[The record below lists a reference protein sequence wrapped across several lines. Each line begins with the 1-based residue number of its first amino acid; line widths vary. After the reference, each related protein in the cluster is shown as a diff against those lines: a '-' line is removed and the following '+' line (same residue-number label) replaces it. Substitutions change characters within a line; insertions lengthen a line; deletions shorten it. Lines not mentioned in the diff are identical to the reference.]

1 MDDVLIVGKLDDG
14 ELRKAI
20 DSLVNDVANK
30 STQMALT
37 FEQAMDKMTNAMKN
51 FAISQKVSVDLMQE
65 AWKKM
70 SQSFDAMLKA
80 QSSGAGSGGGHGGG
94 RPRYDDGTVGQLEES
109 IRLEKQRRKEMYLG
123 TEELAKQN
131 IKLEEQKATLKS
143 ETTVHRSLNDVLK
156 MQEKSVDD
164 VAKKMKALKNVSIDP
179 NNTIEVKKLGDEYQR
194 LKRLQAQLLGQS
206 IQQTKSNNY
215 LAQSFGYI
223 RNRIVY
229 ALTLGAITNFTKQ
242 VYEIRG
248 QYELLERSLGVLI
261 NSFERGSKI
270 FQELNAMSIESPF
283 TLMELAGAAKQL
295 TAYNFSAKEVVDT
308 TRRLADLSAA
318 LGVPMERLTYNL
330 GQIRAQ
336 TVLTARDA
344 RDFANAGLPV
354 VKLLSDYYTELEG
367 KVVSTGDVY
376 DRMSKKMVSYT
387 DVMTVLN
394 KATDEGGKFFD
405 FQAKQAE
412 TLRVQMANL
421 TLAYNNM
428 LNEVGKANQ
437 GLLTTPVK
445 GLKVLF
451 QNWESIARVIKN
463 LGLSFIF
470 LKATQLG
477 MMPAF
482 GALNAHFVS
491 TARLATT
498 LRGIVVSLG
507 SAFKALFLNPWTW
520 VFAGIFAITDLIGQS
535 KRAREEVAEL
545 NQEIKKGAGE
555 ASSSNIE
562 YLTNKG
568 NQATRDAAK
577 EGKLTAEQGEKA
589 WQSLEEQINTSA
601 ISANNLLGE
610 LWQIEDVNER
620 VAKGFDYVESIQK
633 SQAALQDLKDNT
645 IEVTQDDG
653 WFGIFRE
660 GLVSDLKDYKDLL
673 DEATKNGIVN
683 WNAIHISSEFKEFQ
697 KELDTTALSITHFL
711 DVHKIEDPEQIREI
725 LERIKMQIKMQNPE
739 IKGELAQL
747 FDVEL
752 DKRMFEWTN
761 GSVDE
766 NYSLWNTFMERLKHN
781 ASAAFQGITS
791 DIYDENTKLS
801 KEQQKAVDDNL
812 KYFQDT
818 MPWYYN
824 AVKDMVADASK
835 LKIQIGMTFSTQLL
849 TNFQEEVNK
858 RIKAAKEKF
867 PLIDF
872 GNASFLPNQNEDL
885 PEWEKRQQDAIASLR
900 KQNKTYSKDNTEW
913 SKGIIKANDEEI
925 EQRTALLEL
934 FHLTAEA
941 AKKDK
946 KERTSTEDVLG
957 KALQNEVE
965 IITNIQK
972 RYKEYQK
979 MGVDAQTAITKATD
993 EYART
998 LASTNATL
1006 NQFGI
1011 KTTKSGTELANMD
1024 LRDLRSYYEGLL
1036 AMAAGLG
1043 NAKGIEVLEKAI
1055 ANLNIEITK
1064 VDYKKITDGLNNEL
1078 GKLKDEYEL
1087 GIELDANPELGGIF
1101 ADMMGI
1107 SQEELE
1113 QMPRDFEGVVT
1124 RLQQIIN
1131 DKLGAGK
1138 FNLMENLNKGAF
1150 EAWLGKNNQGDVK
1163 NDELSKSLNAI
1174 VEYANKV
1181 RLDESKNQIEEW
1193 NKLLEKYSEYE
1204 SKVTQIQKEA
1214 EKQRETARKAGA
1226 TKEVFD
1232 AINRWE
1238 KQELASLSFEEF
1250 QKSPEWIVATG
1261 DLANMS
1267 KSAIGMLIAELEKY
1281 KKSAKNLSP
1290 KQIKEMN
1297 RALSK
1302 LYKEQRKGN
1311 PFAAIANVIDEAKNN
1326 MSAFDEEIEK
1336 VNEDIAK
1343 TEVAIAQ
1350 ATLKGEDTS
1359 KLQSRLKNLRET
1371 WKKLR
1376 EEQEAA
1382 GKIDATTMVG
1392 AINETISAVSAAV
1405 GVFNDLAK
1413 AISGVNENDIDKTFA
1428 ILDKAGQGAL
1438 IGAQFGG
1445 YGAAI
1450 GAAAGLAT
1458 GLIQTL
1464 ANAGNE
1470 KITRQVE
1477 DSELAVKR
1485 LQNSYNDLQH
1495 AVEQAYGAMEIGA
1508 RKAMVANRE
1517 LELEELQRQLQL
1529 ERSRK
1534 SKNRDNGRIA
1544 DLEGQI
1550 IDLKNELVDMRAEIT
1565 NSFLGI
1571 SSVSDAITSMMD
1583 AIVDALRNG
1592 EDAMAKVNDSV
1603 DDMIANMIKQVFS
1616 AKIVGP
1622 MIEDI
1627 WNKVDEDIQARGK
1640 KWADEYASWKAQ
1652 YDSISTSTNDTGQ
1665 GYFFLKKGNEYKAT
1679 ESGFERTWL
1688 TLGEKWEEITY
1699 EQWKKM
1705 MEDNM
1710 KNAEGELKKA
1720 TTPTMDDVRNYAGM
1734 LRGVSPELEAYMDD
1748 LENILREMGLI
1759 KDTTSEKALS
1769 SLQQGIQGVTEDTA
1783 GAIEAITSGMSQQIY
1798 KQSDLLTQIRDA
1810 VIGMDVDV
1818 SVGVM
1823 SQILLQLQSSYQTQ
1837 NAIRS
1842 IMEGWSSAN
1851 GMSVRVEMI

>member
-1 MDDVLIVGKLDDG
+1 
-14 ELRKAI
+14 
-20 DSLVNDVANK
+20 
-30 STQMALT
+30 
-37 FEQAMDKMTNAMKN
+37 
-51 FAISQKVSVDLMQE
+51 
-65 AWKKM
+65 
-70 SQSFDAMLKA
+70 
-80 QSSGAGSGGGHGGG
+80 
-94 RPRYDDGTVGQLEES
+94 
-109 IRLEKQRRKEMYLG
+109 
-123 TEELAKQN
+123 
-131 IKLEEQKATLKS
+131 
-143 ETTVHRSLNDVLK
+143 
-156 MQEKSVDD
+156 
-164 VAKKMKALKNVSIDP
+164 
-179 NNTIEVKKLGDEYQR
+179 
-194 LKRLQAQLLGQS
+194 
-206 IQQTKSNNY
+206 
-215 LAQSFGYI
+215 
-223 RNRIVY
+223 
-229 ALTLGAITNFTKQ
+229 
-242 VYEIRG
+242 
-248 QYELLERSLGVLI
+248 
-261 NSFERGSKI
+261 
-270 FQELNAMSIESPF
+270 
-283 TLMELAGAAKQL
+283 
-295 TAYNFSAKEVVDT
+295 
-308 TRRLADLSAA
+308 
-318 LGVPMERLTYNL
+318 
-330 GQIRAQ
+330 
-336 TVLTARDA
+336 
-344 RDFANAGLPV
+344 
-354 VKLLSDYYTELEG
+354 
-367 KVVSTGDVY
+367 
-376 DRMSKKMVSYT
+376 
-387 DVMTVLN
+387 
-394 KATDEGGKFFD
+394 
-405 FQAKQAE
+405 
-412 TLRVQMANL
+412 
-421 TLAYNNM
+421 
-428 LNEVGKANQ
+428 
-437 GLLTTPVK
+437 
-445 GLKVLF
+445 
-451 QNWESIARVIKN
+451 
-463 LGLSFIF
+463 
-470 LKATQLG
+470 
-477 MMPAF
+477 
-482 GALNAHFVS
+482 
-491 TARLATT
+491 
-498 LRGIVVSLG
+498 
-507 SAFKALFLNPWTW
+507 
-520 VFAGIFAITDLIGQS
+520 
-535 KRAREEVAEL
+535 
-545 NQEIKKGAGE
+545 
-555 ASSSNIE
+555 
-562 YLTNKG
+562 
-568 NQATRDAAK
+568 
-577 EGKLTAEQGEKA
+577 
-589 WQSLEEQINTSA
+589 
-601 ISANNLLGE
+601 
-610 LWQIEDVNER
+610 
-620 VAKGFDYVESIQK
+620 
-633 SQAALQDLKDNT
+633 
-645 IEVTQDDG
+645 
-653 WFGIFRE
+653 
-660 GLVSDLKDYKDLL
+660 
-673 DEATKNGIVN
+673 
-683 WNAIHISSEFKEFQ
+683 
-697 KELDTTALSITHFL
+697 
-711 DVHKIEDPEQIREI
+711 
-725 LERIKMQIKMQNPE
+725 MQNPE

-752 DKRMFEWTN
+752 DKRMSEWTN
-761 GSVDE
+761 GAVDE
-766 NYSLWNTFMERLKHN
+766 NYSLWNQFMERLKHN
-781 ASAAFQGITS
+781 SSAAFQNITS
-791 DIYDENTKLS
+791 DIYKESTKLS
-801 KEQQKAVDDNL
+801 EEQQKAVDDNL

-818 MPWYYN
+818 MPLYYN

-849 TNFQEEVNK
+849 TDLQNQVNE
-858 RIKAAKEKF
+858 RIKNAPKV
-867 PLIDF
+867 LDF

-885 PEWEKRQQDAIASLR
+885 PAWVKRQQDAIKGLQSDI
-900 KQNKTYSKDNTEW
+900 KTYEKDNSDWAKQQIKDANTE
-913 SKGIIKANDEEI
+913 IA
-925 EQRTALLEL
+925 QRTNLLNL
-934 FHLTAEA
+934 FGQSAETE
-941 AKKDK
+941 KKTK

-957 KALQNEVE
+957 KALQKEVE

-972 RYKEYQK
+972 KYKDYQK
-979 MGVDAQTAITKATD
+979 MGVDAQTSITKATD

-1011 KTTKSGTELANMD
+1011 KTTKSGKELANMD
-1024 LRDLRSYYEGLL
+1024 LRDLRSYYQGLL

-1055 ANLNIEITK
+1055 SNINEEITK
-1064 VDYKKITDGLNNEL
+1064 LDYKKITDGLNNEL
-1078 GKLKDEYEL
+1078 SKLKDEYEL
-1087 GIELDANPELGGIF
+1087 GIELDASPELGGIF

-1107 SQEELE
+1107 SQEELQELPRNFE
-1113 QMPRDFEGVVT
+1113 QFVSKAQER
-1124 RLQQIIN
+1124 IN
-1131 DKLGAGK
+1131 KLLKDNGIDSI
-1138 FNLMENLNKGAF
+1138 FNLRDNLNLSAF
-1150 EAWLGKNNQGDVK
+1150 DEWVK
-1163 NDELSKSLNAI
+1163 QSGRSADSSLITELKKYVTES
-1174 VEYANKV
+1174 NKI
-1181 RLDESKNQIEEW
+1181 RLEESKNQIEEW

-1238 KQELASLSFEEF
+1238 KQELANLSFEEF
-1250 QKSPEWIVATG
+1250 QKSPEWVVATG

-1267 KSAIGMLIAELEKY
+1267 KAAIGLLIAELEKY

-1470 KITRQVE
+1470 KITKQVE

-1534 SKNRDNGRIA
+1534 NKNRDNGRIA

-1783 GAIEAITSGMSQQIY
+1783 GAIEAYMNGMSQQ
-1798 KQSDLLTQIRDA
+1798 
-1810 VIGMDVDV
+1810 V
-1818 SVGVM
+1818 
-1823 SQILLQLQSSYQTQ
+1823 
-1837 NAIRS
+1837 
-1842 IMEGWSSAN
+1842 
-1851 GMSVRVEMI
+1851 

>member
-51 FAISQKVSVDLMQE
+51 FAISQNVSVDLMQE

-70 SQSFDAMLKA
+70 SQSFDAMVKA
-80 QSSGAGSGGGHGGG
+80 QSSGTGGFGGGGGG
-94 RPRYDDGTVGQLEES
+94 RKKYDDDTIGALHEQVNLQKQVVFEQHRGTAEAQEAVNKHREL
-109 IRLEKQRRKEMYLG
+109 QRQFKE
-123 TEELAKQN
+123 
-131 IKLEEQKATLKS
+131 
-143 ETTVHRSLNDVLK
+143 ETTERRTLSEVMA
-156 MQEKSVDD
+156 MQEKSVDA
-164 VAKKMKALKNVSIDP
+164 VAKKMKALKNVSVDP

-498 LRGIVVSLG
+498 LRGVVVSLG

-562 YLTNKG
+562 YLMNKG
-568 NQATRDAAK
+568 NQATREAAEK
-577 EGKLTAEQGEKA
+577 GTLSAEQGEKA

-645 IEVTQDDG
+645 INVTQDYG

-660 GLVSDLKDYKDLL
+660 GLVSDLKDYKD
-673 DEATKNGIVN
+673 
-683 WNAIHISSEFKEFQ
+683 AIAEFNEPNIESISASAIKDAAEFR
-697 KELDTTALSITHFL
+697 KELDVTAESINNFL
-711 DVHKIEDPEQIREI
+711 QIHGIEDPKQVREI

-747 FDVEL
+747 FDIEL
-752 DKRMFEWTN
+752 DKRMYELTN
-761 GSVDE
+761 GTVDKNE
-766 NYSLWNTFMERLKHN
+766 SLWNMFLERLVSHYH
-781 ASAAFQGITS
+781 SAFG
-791 DIYDENTKLS
+791 DINEDWIRNYKEDLS
-801 KEQQKAVDDNL
+801 PAQQEAIDKNL
-812 KYFQDT
+812 KYFQET
-818 MPWYYN
+818 MPWYYK
-824 AVKDMVADASK
+824 AVEGMVADASK
-835 LKIQIGMTFSTQLL
+835 LRINIGLAFNVQRL
-849 TNFQEEVNK
+849 TDLQDQVNE
-858 RIKAAKEKF
+858 RIKNASKV
-867 PLIDF
+867 LDF

-885 PEWEKRQQDAIASLR
+885 PEWVKRQQDAIKKL
-900 KQNKTYSKDNTEW
+900 KGDIETYSKDNSAWAKQRIDEANTEI
-913 SKGIIKANDEEI
+913 G
-925 EQRTALLEL
+925 QRTNLLEL
-934 FHLTAEA
+934 FGQTAEV
-941 AKKDK
+941 AKKTTTK
-946 KERTSTEDVLG
+946 RTSTEDVLG
-957 KALQNEVE
+957 KALQKEVE

-972 RYKEYQK
+972 KYKDYQK
-979 MGVDAQTAITKATD
+979 IGVDAQTSITKATD

-1006 NQFGI
+1006 NQYGI
-1011 KTTKSGTELANMD
+1011 KTTKSGKELANMD
-1024 LRDLRSYYEGLL
+1024 LRDLRSYYQGLL

-1055 ANLNIEITK
+1055 SNINEEITK

-1087 GIELDANPELGGIF
+1087 AIELDANPELGNMFTDMFGITPE
-1101 ADMMGI
+1101 ML
-1107 SQEELE
+1107 SE
-1113 QMPRDFEGVVT
+1113 MPHTVGQLV
-1124 RLQQIIN
+1124 
-1131 DKLGAGK
+1131 DKYQDEIDKQLKGK
-1138 FNLMENLNKGAF
+1138 FNTPFDILKTDINKWVKDTNVDPNSDPVKTLTSKQNDAREMVKKTFLDTQKMIDDYISEYGDQQQQI
-1150 EAWLGKNNQGDVK
+1150 EKIEKEKNNALLQ
-1163 NDELSKSLNAI
+1163 LNSIYNTEALRQTK
-1174 VEYANKV
+1174 EYINA
-1181 RLDESKNQIEEW
+1181 
-1193 NKLLEKYSEYE
+1193 
-1204 SKVTQIQKEA
+1204 KEA
-1214 EKQRETARKAGA
+1214 IENAAR
-1226 TKEVFD
+1226 
-1232 AINRWE
+1232 I
-1238 KQELASLSFEEF
+1238 
-1250 QKSPEWIVATG
+1250 
-1261 DLANMS
+1261 
-1267 KSAIGMLIAELEKY
+1267 
-1281 KKSAKNLSP
+1281 KSAKASFDALKKTTDYERFFNAIDTLTSKDALAIKAKIKQGIIQAFKDGGLTVSEFRREIKALESQFDKLTESSSLWTNYLSGGFDKLIQKAKETGQEIEAIGESISIKGTIDDKDKNFLQSMGSIFSNGNGGDMDFTSLMNKFGGNMKGLGDAVSQAGQGMQQGAGGFASAVAVIDTIIKNVHQTVQAIGSVIDELDSVRNEDSKISNAYWEGFKKFDNYAMSGWENLKSGNVAGAMGDTVNSIISVFNTFSNAKNEKIN
-1290 KQIKEMN
+1290 KQIKESERTVKDLEN
-1297 RALSK
+1297 AYKNLS
-1302 LYKEQRKGN
+1302 
-1311 PFAAIANVIDEAKNN
+1311 AAIDDSLGNA
-1326 MSAFDEEIEK
+1326 EIKARRAAVENK
-1336 VNEDIAK
+1336 
-1343 TEVAIAQ
+1343 
-1350 ATLKGEDTS
+1350 
-1359 KLQSRLKNLRET
+1359 KLQL
-1371 WKKLR
+1371 
-1376 EEQEAA
+1376 
-1382 GKIDATTMVG
+1382 V
-1392 AINETISAVSAAV
+1392 
-1405 GVFNDLAK
+1405 
-1413 AISGVNENDIDKTFA
+1413 
-1428 ILDKAGQGAL
+1428 
-1438 IGAQFGG
+1438 
-1445 YGAAI
+1445 
-1450 GAAAGLAT
+1450 
-1458 GLIQTL
+1458 
-1464 ANAGNE
+1464 
-1470 KITRQVE
+1470 
-1477 DSELAVKR
+1477 
-1485 LQNSYNDLQH
+1485 
-1495 AVEQAYGAMEIGA
+1495 
-1508 RKAMVANRE
+1508 E
-1517 LELEELQRQLQL
+1517 LERQLQL
-1529 ERSRK
+1529 EQSRS
-1534 SKNRDNGRIA
+1534 SKRRDEDRIKE
-1544 DLEGQI
+1544 LRGQI
-1550 IDLKNELVDMRAEIT
+1550 TDARNEIKDLAAEIT
-1565 NSFLGI
+1565 STLLGNDI
-1571 SSVSDAITSMMD
+1571 KSAAEDFVSTWVAAWRQGEDTMD
-1583 AIVDALRNG
+1583 ALNKKFDGMIDN
-1592 EDAMAKVNDSV
+1592 
-1603 DDMIANMIKQVFS
+1603 MIAKSVASYLVSKRLQRIF
-1616 AKIVGP
+1616 
-1622 MIEDI
+1622 DT
-1627 WNKVDEDIQARGK
+1627 VDE
-1640 KWADEYASWKAQ
+1640 
-1652 YDSISTSTNDTGQ
+1652 
-1665 GYFFLKKGNEYKAT
+1665 
-1679 ESGFERTWL
+1679 
-1688 TLGEKWEEITY
+1688 
-1699 EQWKKM
+1699 M
-1705 MEDNM
+1705 
-1710 KNAEGELKKA
+1710 
-1720 TTPTMDDVRNYAGM
+1720 
-1734 LRGVSPELEAYMDD
+1734 
-1748 LENILREMGLI
+1748 
-1759 KDTTSEKALS
+1759 TSEKSEGGAEITMNELKRIKSLIGDKSIAEQINQDLTNLYGALDIAYGVDS
-1769 SLQQGIQGVTEDTA
+1769 ETNKNLSALQQGIQGITEDTA
-1783 GAIEAITSGMSQQIY
+1783 GAIEAYMNGMSQQVY
-1798 KQSDLLTQIRDA
+1798 LQSGVLTQIRDT
-1810 VIGMDVDV
+1810 ILGFELDVQLGV
-1818 SVGVM
+1818 S
-1823 SQILLQLQSSYQTQ
+1823 SQMLLQLQNNYIVMQ
-1837 NAIRS
+1837 S
-1842 IMEGWSSAN
+1842 IQSMMEGWTTPS
-1851 GMSVRVEMI
+1851 GQGIRVELLS

>member
-51 FAISQKVSVDLMQE
+51 FAISQNVSVDLMQE

-70 SQSFDAMLKA
+70 SQSFDAMVQA
-80 QSSGAGSGGGHGGG
+80 QSSGSSGGGGNSG
-94 RPRYDDGTVGQLEES
+94 RKQYDDDTIGALREQV
-109 IRLEKQRRKEMYLG
+109 RLQKQVVDEQRRGTAEAQEQVNKHRELQRQLKE
-123 TEELAKQN
+123 
-131 IKLEEQKATLKS
+131 
-143 ETTVHRSLNDVLK
+143 ETTARRSLADVMK
-156 MQEKSVDD
+156 MDESSVD
-164 VAKKMKALKNVSIDP
+164 AIARKMKALKSVSIDTKSVSQV
-179 NNTIEVKKLGDEYQR
+179 NKLGNEYQR
-194 LKRLQAQLLGQS
+194 LSRLQAELLGKN
-206 IQQTKSNNY
+206 IQLTHSNNY

-229 ALTLGAITNFTKQ
+229 ALTLGAVTSFVKQ

-318 LGVPMERLTYNL
+318 LGVPMERLVYNL

-428 LNEVGKANQ
+428 LNEIGKENQ
-437 GLLTTPVK
+437 GLLSAPVK

-470 LKATQLG
+470 LKATQLALL
-477 MMPAF
+477 PVF
-482 GALNAHFVS
+482 GALNANFVS

-498 LRGIVVSLG
+498 LRGVVVSLG
-507 SAFKALFLNPWTW
+507 AAFKALFLNPWTW
-520 VFAGIFAITDLIGQS
+520 VFAGIFAFTDAIGVV
-535 KRAREEVAEL
+535 KRAIKEVAEL
-545 NQEIKKGAGE
+545 NQEIKKGASE

-562 YLTNKG
+562 YLMNKG

-601 ISANNLLGE
+601 ISANNILGE

-633 SQAALQDLKDNT
+633 SQAALQDLKDYT
-645 IEVTQDDG
+645 IRVDQSG
-653 WFGIFRE
+653 FGLD
-660 GLVSDLKDYKDLL
+660 GLVDDLKDYKDLL

-683 WNAIHISSEFKEFQ
+683 WDAIHISSEFKQFQ
-697 KELDTTALSITHFL
+697 SELDITAESITHFL
-711 DVHKIEDPEQIREI
+711 DVHKIEDPKQVREI

-739 IKGELAQL
+739 IKGELEQI
-747 FDVEL
+747 FDFEL
-752 DKRMFEWTN
+752 DKRMSELTQ
-761 GSVDE
+761 GAVDE

-781 ASAAFQGITS
+781 ASAAFQDITS
-791 DIYDENTKLS
+791 DIYNENTKLS
-801 KEQQKAVDDNL
+801 AEQQKAVDDNL

-818 MPWYYN
+818 MPLYYN

-849 TNFQEEVNK
+849 TDLQNQVNE
-858 RIKAAKEKF
+858 RIKKAPKV
-867 PLIDF
+867 LDF
-872 GNASFLPNQNEDL
+872 GNASFLPNQKEDL
-885 PEWEKRQQDAIASLR
+885 PEWVKRQQDAIKGLQSDI
-900 KQNKTYSKDNTEW
+900 KTYEKDNSEWAKQQIQDANTE
-913 SKGIIKANDEEI
+913 IT
-925 EQRTALLEL
+925 QRTNLLEL
-934 FHLTAEA
+934 FGQTAEV
-941 AKKDK
+941 AKKTTTK
-946 KERTSTEDVLG
+946 RTSTEDVLG
-957 KALQNEVE
+957 KALQKEVE

-972 RYKEYQK
+972 KYKDYQK
-979 MGVDAQTAITKATD
+979 IGADAQTSITKATN

-1006 NQFGI
+1006 NQYGI
-1011 KTTKSGTELANMD
+1011 KTTKSGKELANMD
-1024 LRDLRSYYEGLL
+1024 LRDLRSYYQGLL

-1055 ANLNIEITK
+1055 SNINDEITK
-1064 VDYKKITDGLNNEL
+1064 LDYKKITDGLNNEL

-1087 GIELDANPELGGIF
+1087 GIELDASPELGGIF

-1107 SQEELE
+1107 SQEELQELPRNFE
-1113 QMPRDFEGVVT
+1113 QFVNKAQER
-1124 RLQQIIN
+1124 IN
-1131 DKLGAGK
+1131 KLLK
-1138 FNLMENLNKGAF
+1138 DNSIDSIFNLRENLNSSNF
-1150 EAWLGKNNQGDVK
+1150 DEWVK
-1163 NDELSKSLNAI
+1163 QSGRAADSSLVTELKKY
-1174 VEYANKV
+1174 VTEANKI

-1261 DLANMS
+1261 DLANLS
-1267 KSAIGMLIAELEKY
+1267 KAAIGMLIAELEKY

-1326 MSAFDEEIEK
+1326 MSAFDEKIEK

-1413 AISGVNENDIDKTFA
+1413 AIGGVNENDIDKTFA

-1438 IGAQFGG
+1438 IGAQIGG
-1445 YGAAI
+1445 GWGAAI

-1470 KITRQVE
+1470 KITRNIKK
-1477 DSELAVKR
+1477 SEAAVKR
-1485 LQNSYNDLQH
+1485 LENSYKNLER
-1495 AVEQAYGAMEIGA
+1495 AIENAYGASQIGA
-1508 RKAMVANRE
+1508 RKAAIANKE
-1517 LELEELQRQLQL
+1517 LQLTELQRQLQL

-1571 SSVSDAITSMMD
+1571 SSVSDAVTSMMD

-1679 ESGFERTWL
+1679 ESGFERTLL
-1688 TLGEKWEEITY
+1688 TMGEKWEEITY
-1699 EQWKKM
+1699 DQWKKV

-1710 KNAEGELKKA
+1710 KNAESELKKA

-1783 GAIEAITSGMSQQIY
+1783 GAIEAYMNGMSQQVY
-1798 KQSDLLTQIRDA
+1798 LQSGVLTQIRDT
-1810 VIGMDVDV
+1810 ILGFELDVQV
-1818 SVGVM
+1818 ATI
-1823 SQILLQLQSSYQTQ
+1823 SQMLLQLQQSYQVQQSIEQVLQ
-1837 NAIRS
+1837 NVLNPSGRAF
-1842 IMEGWSSAN
+1842 
-1851 GMSVRVEMI
+1851 VVELAS

>member
-30 STQMALT
+30 STQMSIT
-37 FEQAMDKMTNAMKN
+37 FENAMDAMSDAMKH
-51 FAISQKVSVDLMQE
+51 FAITQKVSVDLMQE

-70 SQSFDAMLKA
+70 SQSFDAMVKA
-80 QSSGAGSGGGHGGG
+80 QSSATGGGGHGSGKAQ
-94 RPRYDDGTVGQLEES
+94 YDDGTVGQLEES

-143 ETTVHRSLNDVLK
+143 ETTAHRSLNDVLK
-156 MQEKSVDD
+156 MQEKSVDA
-164 VAKKMKALKNVSIDP
+164 VAKKMKALKNVSVDP

-470 LKATQLG
+470 LKTTQLG
-477 MMPAF
+477 LLPSF
-482 GALNAHFVS
+482 GALNANFIS

-498 LRGIVVSLG
+498 LRGIIVSLG

-589 WQSLEEQINTSA
+589 WESLEEQINTSA

-633 SQAALQDLKDNT
+633 SQAALQDLKDDT
-645 IEVTQDDG
+645 IKVTKDFG
-653 WFGIFRE
+653 WFGMFGE
-660 GLVSDLKDYKDLL
+660 GLASDLKDYKDLL

-697 KELDTTALSITHFL
+697 KELDTTALSIAHYL
-711 DVHKIEDPEQIREI
+711 DVHKIEDPKQVREI

-752 DKRMFEWTN
+752 DRRMADLTN
-761 GSVDE
+761 GAVDK
-766 NYSLWNTFMERLKHN
+766 NYSLWNQFMDRLKHN
-781 ASAAFQGITS
+781 ASAVFQDITS

-801 KEQQKAVDDNL
+801 AEQQKAVDANL

-835 LKIQIGMTFSTQLL
+835 LKIQIGMAFSIQRL
-849 TNFQEEVNK
+849 TDFQEQVNE
-858 RIKAAKEKF
+858 RIKNASKV
-867 PLIDF
+867 LDF

-885 PEWEKRQQDAIASLR
+885 PEWVKRQQDAIKKL
-900 KQNKTYSKDNTEW
+900 KGDIETYSKDNSAWAKQRIDEANTEI
-913 SKGIIKANDEEI
+913 G
-925 EQRTALLEL
+925 QRTNLLEL
-934 FHLTAEA
+934 FGQMAEV
-941 AKKDK
+941 AKKTTTK
-946 KERTSTEDVLG
+946 RTSTEDVLG

-972 RYKEYQK
+972 KYKEYQK
-979 MGVDAQTAITKATD
+979 IGVDAQTSITKATD

-1006 NQFGI
+1006 NQYGI
-1011 KTTKSGTELANMD
+1011 KTTKSGKELANMD
-1024 LRDLRSYYEGLL
+1024 LHDLRSYYKSLL
-1036 AMAAGLG
+1036 DMAAVLG
-1043 NAKGIEVLEKAI
+1043 NAKGIEILEKAI
-1055 ANLNIEITK
+1055 SNINEEITK
-1064 VDYKKITDGLNNEL
+1064 LDYKKITDGLNNEL

-1107 SQEELE
+1107 SQDELQELPRNFE
-1113 QMPRDFEGVVT
+1113 QFVNKAQER
-1124 RLQQIIN
+1124 IN
-1131 DKLGAGK
+1131 KLLKDNGIDSI
-1138 FNLMENLNKGAF
+1138 FNLRENLNSSNF
-1150 EAWLGKNNQGDVK
+1150 DEWVK
-1163 NDELSKSLNAI
+1163 QSGRSADSSLVTELKKY
-1174 VEYANKV
+1174 VTEANKI
-1181 RLDESKNQIEEW
+1181 RLDESKSQIEEW

-1267 KSAIGMLIAELEKY
+1267 KAAIGMLIAELEKY

-1350 ATLKGEDTS
+1350 ATLRGEDTS

-1371 WKKLR
+1371 WKKLN
-1376 EEQEAA
+1376 EEKEAA

-1413 AISGVNENDIDKTFA
+1413 AIGGVNENDIDKTFA

-1438 IGAQFGG
+1438 IGAQIGG
-1445 YGAAI
+1445 GWGAAI

-1534 SKNRDNGRIA
+1534 NKNRDNGRIA

-1571 SSVSDAITSMMD
+1571 SSVSDAVTSMMD
-1583 AIVDALRNG
+1583 SIVDALRNG

-1679 ESGFERTWL
+1679 ESGFERTLL
-1688 TLGEKWEEITY
+1688 TMGEKWEEITY
-1699 EQWKKM
+1699 EQWKKVI
-1705 MEDNM
+1705 EDNM
-1710 KNAEGELKKA
+1710 KNAEGEMKKA

-1783 GAIEAITSGMSQQIY
+1783 GAIEAYMNGMSQQVY
-1798 KQSDLLTQIRDA
+1798 LQSGVLTQIRDT
-1810 VIGMDVDV
+1810 ILGFELDVQV
-1818 SVGVM
+1818 ATI
-1823 SQILLQLQSSYQTQ
+1823 SQMLLQLQQSYQVQQSIEQVLQ
-1837 NAIRS
+1837 NVLNPSGRAF
-1842 IMEGWSSAN
+1842 
-1851 GMSVRVEMI
+1851 VVELAS